1 MRTLQEQ
8 FNLINEGK
16 GHKDV
21 FLKSARR
28 LFPEY
33 ITNFATYN
41 EAVKILKQKS
51 VLVEAAGGVVTQ
63 RTFDPFQT
71 FNQFVSEASTQ
82 ENPIKAPKATGAYDT
97 KAVNTKL
104 SKEVEINQKETGY
117 DNTNKDIIDNV
128 YGQAFLEG
136 YYAEMKDP
144 KNEDKSVDQLKE
156 IVRKN
161 LAKSPTYYAENAA
174 FGIKGIGYT
183 KDAPGLGEPKA
194 PKGKYKSSGYGDLKE
209 NKENKPENP
218 YSLYKSHP
226 KFKEAEQAIAKA
238 LKTATKREDVENILK
253 NYREAG
259 ADDTASREAIFAAFN
274 KKLRES
280 ETRSVG
286 PMIKS
291 KEFKVGDKVKYKGMN
306 HEITRIVEDR
316 IYIKNLKYG
325 GRPDTWDKASDLKE
339 NKPGIQNTYN
349 QEIDWIKYEVDY
361 VPDDEEVYK
370 KWPEPYRSRALKAL
384 ESRKKNFNTM
394 SKEKLD
400 SLKESK
406 LRSLVRNLI
415 KEELNEGYGM
425 SLEDAKAEA
434 QRISQEEGVVQHVEE
449 TSEGSGEYRVSD
461 WYDSDLTVA
470 SYQNGMEL

>member
-209 NKENKPENP
+209 SYDYETQKDLKALAQDSNKLKDSNEVKKAAKFIGMNADDEDELGRLTKAYAKKHEITDSEAITHIIDQAYTIFKSRFSEMNEGLKKAFNKKLRESEINANP

-259 ADDTASREAIFAAFN
+259 ADDTASREAIFAVFN
-274 KKLRES
+274 KKL
-280 ETRSVG
+280 
-286 PMIKS
+286 
-291 KEFKVGDKVKYKGMN
+291 N
-306 HEITRIVEDR
+306 
-316 IYIKNLKYG
+316 
-325 GRPDTWDKASDLKE
+325 
-339 NKPGIQNTYN
+339 
-349 QEIDWIKYEVDY
+349 
-361 VPDDEEVYK
+361 
-370 KWPEPYRSRALKAL
+370 
-384 ESRKKNFNTM
+384 
-394 SKEKLD
+394 
-400 SLKESK
+400 ESK

-415 KEELNEGYGM
+415 KEELN
-425 SLEDAKAEA
+425 
-434 QRISQEEGVVQHVEE
+434 
-449 TSEGSGEYRVSD
+449 
-461 WYDSDLTVA
+461 
-470 SYQNGMEL
+470 

>member
-71 FNQFVSEASTQ
+71 FNQFVSEVSTQ

-136 YYAEMKDP
+136 YYTEMKDP

-183 KDAPGLGEPKA
+183 KGAPGLGEPKA

-226 KFKEAEQAIAKA
+226 KFKEAEQVIAKA
-238 LKTATKREDVENILK
+238 LKTATKWEDVENILK

-259 ADDTASREAIFAAFN
+259 ADDTASREAIFAVFN
-274 KKLRES
+274 KKL
-280 ETRSVG
+280 
-286 PMIKS
+286 
-291 KEFKVGDKVKYKGMN
+291 N
-306 HEITRIVEDR
+306 
-316 IYIKNLKYG
+316 
-325 GRPDTWDKASDLKE
+325 
-339 NKPGIQNTYN
+339 
-349 QEIDWIKYEVDY
+349 
-361 VPDDEEVYK
+361 
-370 KWPEPYRSRALKAL
+370 
-384 ESRKKNFNTM
+384 
-394 SKEKLD
+394 
-400 SLKESK
+400 ESK

-470 SYQNGMEL
+470 TYERGMEQ

>member
-209 NKENKPENP
+209 SYDYETQKDLKALAQDSNKLKDSNEVKKAAKFIGMNADDEDELGRLTKAYAKKHEITDSEAITHIIDQAYTIFKSRFSEMNEGLKKAFNKKLRESEINANP

-259 ADDTASREAIFAAFN
+259 ADDTASREAIFAVFN
-274 KKLRES
+274 KKL
-280 ETRSVG
+280 
-286 PMIKS
+286 
-291 KEFKVGDKVKYKGMN
+291 N
-306 HEITRIVEDR
+306 
-316 IYIKNLKYG
+316 
-325 GRPDTWDKASDLKE
+325 
-339 NKPGIQNTYN
+339 
-349 QEIDWIKYEVDY
+349 
-361 VPDDEEVYK
+361 
-370 KWPEPYRSRALKAL
+370 
-384 ESRKKNFNTM
+384 
-394 SKEKLD
+394 
-400 SLKESK
+400 ESK

-449 TSEGSGEYRVSD
+449 TSEGSGEYRISD